1 MVKLLPD
8 WQKSAVLSVPMGE
21 KIKASA
27 ERLAHSRALSH
38 HNGKQSHH
46 LSEGYRICDARI
58 TKDTLATNVSWVF
71 YKSPYAAWIVS
82 ASMQVLLT

>member
-1 MVKLLPD
+1 MVKLLPV

-27 ERLAHSRALSH
+27 ERLAHSRALSQ

-46 LSEGYRICDARI
+46 LSEGYRICGARI

-71 YKSPYAAWIVS
+71 YKSHTPHGS
-82 ASMQVLLT
+82 CLHQCKVLLT